1 MAVAHVVARSSTQQ
15 TNSLYTMQVLVKKV
29 VKRMRFTD
37 GIQVSL
43 VHPLTV
49 KAVQGFGELETAVIE
64 KHVRMIFRLDRLDQ
78 VMVES
83 VLLENGR
90 PCFQVPIDDADTLAG
105 AETLANVLNETML
118 KTGGTED
125 ASYKVAFSIFRA
137 PHNQSSPST
146 HKFPKASPSSESG
159 GKGGDKGGGKGKGG
173 GSNRLSPAGQG
184 GGKGKGGGRGRGGG
198 GVGERGGERGR
209 DGGCGDGVDG
219 GGGVGEKRA
228 TPPSKGHVGERGGE
242 RGRDGGG
249 GDGEDDG
256 GGVGGEKRASPPGK
270 GHDRGHGGGT
280 GGRGRGG
287 GGSLLVVESGATG
300 GGVKRTAPHGMGGGS
315 SVKRIAQ
322 DGGEH
327 GVELVQSEAQG
338 SSIHVAAAME
348 SEAAMADPDCPNPF
362 GKPPPAADKGKV
374 EKHVQVPSSA
384 WAHSTG
390 VCPASPAACPGC
402 PLCTRLCAPMQ
413 AANKCMYDTETNQ
426 IGSSESPQKC
436 VSSNGLVQLRI
447 TSEVRV
453 LLWFS
458 SAQNQL
464 RSACAPMAHTEAHTQ
479 AHTYA

>member
-15 TNSLYTMQVLVKKV
+15 TNSLYTMQVVKKV
-29 VKRMRFTD
+29 VKRMRFAD

-209 DGGCGDGVDG
+209 DGG
-219 GGGVGEKRA
+219 
-228 TPPSKGHVGERGGE
+228 
-242 RGRDGGG
+242 G
-249 GDGEDDG
+249 GDGGDDG
-256 GGVGGEKRASPPGK
+256 AGVGGQKRASPPGK

-287 GGSLLVVESGATG
+287 GGSLLGVESGATG

-315 SVKRIAQ
+315 SVKRTAQ
-322 DGGEH
+322 DGGEHVKRTAPHGMGGGSSEH